1 MKDIARQ
8 KEEISQAKADFKTK
22 HHNSFLESSDYDIFL
37 KALSNKES
45 TLTQDIIE
53 MQKLQAALQ
62 QAKIEIKA

>member
-1 MKDIARQ
+1 MKDIDRQ
-8 KEEISQAKADFKTK
+8 KAEISQAKADFKTK

-62 QAKIEIKA
+62 QAKIQN